1 MATNV
6 KATSRK
12 LRRLGNV
19 RRVEVEQDP
28 KIIRAMSFADKL
40 RHSRACILNALLQ
53 VAKEEHGRGQPGMI
67 ERLIKASAWVDELE
81 ASGIPFSVSRE
92 GKMNKEVRKLLV
104 EEARNSTDPRKSR
117 TKEIGADAV
126 RVLLRK
132 VRKLRIVSSITL
144 RYPPYA
150 D

>member
-1 MATNV
+1 M

-40 RHSRACILNALLQ
+40 RHSRACTLNALLQ
-53 VAKEEHGRGQPGMI
+53 AAKEEHGRGQPAMI
-67 ERLIKASAWVDELE
+67 ERLIKSCVWVDQLE
-81 ASGIPFSVSRE
+81 ASGIPFSVSPNGRMNRGLRKLLNE
-92 GKMNKEVRKLLV
+92 ESARARGLGKSQEKQIKSDAVRKLLCTIR
-104 EEARNSTDPRKSR
+104 E
-117 TKEIGADAV
+117 V
-126 RVLLRK
+126 RF
-132 VRKLRIVSSITL
+132 VSSFQL

-150 D
+150 N